1 MGALGTLQRS
11 LRPYAEG
18 LLEVARV
25 AGLRATVTSVYRSR
39 AKQRRLYNAY
49 IRGESVF
56 PAAPPGCS
64 SHESGLAFDVVIRKG
79 RDLDLD
85 ALRELG
91 KVWESWGGVW
101 GGRFKDP
108 IHFSAGEPRC

>member
-1 MGALGTLQRS
+1 M
-11 LRPYAEG
+11 
-18 LLEVARV
+18 
-25 AGLRATVTSVYRSR
+25 AGLRATVTSVHRSR
-39 AKQRRLYNAY
+39 AKQRRLYRDWQA
-49 IRGESVF
+49 GKSPF

-64 SHESGLAFDVVIRKG
+64 AHEFGLAFDVVIRKG

-91 KVWESWGGVW
+91 HLWESWGGVW